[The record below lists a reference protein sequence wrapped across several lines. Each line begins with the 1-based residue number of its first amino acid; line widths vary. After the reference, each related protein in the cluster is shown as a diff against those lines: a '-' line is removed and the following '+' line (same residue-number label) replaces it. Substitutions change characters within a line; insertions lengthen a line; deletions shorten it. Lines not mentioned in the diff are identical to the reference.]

1 MCHTLCWRAFPA
13 AVPTKTPSGGRNVRS
28 NIRLAAL
35 LLLGG
40 CSTQPTDTDAAS
52 SISGWEVNTETSKVD
67 GIRTCSAHR
76 GDLFVFYARS
86 PNGRLAKIGT
96 FRDQY
101 PGEPFTANIDGILYE
116 GSDSIVFTDIVT
128 TALSKGGD
136 AYFRYVSWPGRA
148 AKEFTVNVDNFDQV
162 HAKCTAYIDGSSLT

>member
-1 MCHTLCWRAFPA
+1 MCHTLCWRAFPRSGTHEN
-13 AVPTKTPSGGRNVRS
+13 TKWGRNVRS

-86 PNGRLAKIGT
+86 PNGRLAKIET

-101 PGEPFTANIDGILYE
+101 PGDPFTANIDGVLYE
-116 GSDSIVFTDIVT
+116 GNDSIVLTDIVT
-128 TALSKGGD
+128 TGLSKGGD
-136 AYFRYVSWPGRA
+136 AYFSYVSWPERA